1 MTRSSTGALHTDA
14 VMRRPLIVLGAV
26 GLLVMAVGAAYV
38 LGVGPLAPPVAARSV
53 VFVAISRSTDEAD
66 AREIEAVD
74 LDAGTRELFDAGGRI
89 TAMALSADRRS
100 LYVGLDGGKVVLLDA
115 TTGSQ
120 FGVVDLGG
128 PTVVSLVPTADGR
141 TLFAVAVTNIQSS
154 VVPIDLL
161 TKKAA
166 DPIAIGA
173 TAAGQAVIRGDAVI
187 VPFGDPRAL
196 QVAFIDV
203 GSRALTSRLA
213 LPRGTL
219 APAAAFQI
227 DGARTGIV
235 AFDSGLIGGGASMR
249 LYALADPLHWKD
261 VALQAPFPQ
270 GLGRQQLGIGLQA
283 VAGRDGTIHVC
294 TTAGTGARRYV
305 VNADLKGTLV
315 GTDCGPLAG
324 GDQVFMAKRD
334 PATLMVLDGTSGRA
348 LRTLPLAGVPARLV
362 H

>member
-1 MTRSSTGALHTDA
+1 MLLALVVIA
-14 VMRRPLIVLGAV
+14 
-26 GLLVMAVGAAYV
+26 LVAVGAVVASV
-38 LGVGPLAPPVAARSV
+38 ALGVGPFARSAAGSV
-53 VFVAISRSTDEAD
+53 VYVAISRSADEAD
-66 AREIEAVD
+66 AREIEAID

-89 TAMALSADRRS
+89 TALALSADRRS

-120 FGVVDLGG
+120 FGAVDLGG
-128 PTVVSLVPTADGR
+128 PTIVSLAPTADGR

-154 VVPIDLL
+154 VVPIDLAT
-161 TKKAA
+161 TKAG
-166 DPIAIGA
+166 DPITFSST
-173 TAAGQAVIRGDAVI
+173 TAGPAVVRGDAVV
-187 VPFGDPRAL
+187 VPLGDPRSL

-203 GSRALTSRLA
+203 TSRAVTSRLA

-219 APAAAFQI
+219 VPPAAFGI

-235 AFDSGLIGGGASMR
+235 AFDTGLTGGGVSVR
-249 LYALADPLHWKD
+249 LYALTDPLHWKD

-270 GLGRQQLGIGLQA
+270 GLGRQAIGIGLQA
-283 VAGRDGTIHVC
+283 VAGPNGTIHVC

-305 VNADLKGTLV
+305 VGADLKGTIA

-324 GDQVFMAKRD
+324 GDQVLMAKRD
-334 PATLMVLDGTSGRA
+334 PATLLVLDATTGKA